1 MEGENLLSMKA
12 AKLLF
17 TSSCRDHD
25 LGMFKTGEIHL
36 NGCTFEFF
44 NLETIE
50 SSALFLTHSTFWL
63 WDQSL
68 VMQQGP
74 ISGHCA

>member
-12 AKLLF
+12 VKLLF

-50 SSALFLTHSTFWL
+50 SSALFLTHSTFCFGTNRW
-63 WDQSL
+63 
-68 VMQQGP
+68 
-74 ISGHCA
+74 